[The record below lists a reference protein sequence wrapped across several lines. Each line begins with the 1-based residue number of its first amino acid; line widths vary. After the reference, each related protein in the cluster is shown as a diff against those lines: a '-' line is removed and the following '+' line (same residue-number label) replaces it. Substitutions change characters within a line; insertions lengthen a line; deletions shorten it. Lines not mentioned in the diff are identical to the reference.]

1 MHRTLDP
8 SKLHELLRLE
18 GNGRSGSYIHTVAQD
33 LAIYSFLDSDRCHDT
48 RRSPALE
55 FGISGRCPFE
65 FSAVSSSGFEPS
77 ELPSEGR
84 IVTRCTGDLGETWVA
99 SLAQVLEC
107 YCDLLAT
114 SLGSV
119 GAPLVVP
126 QSTSTRQYR
135 TPGFSVVG
143 EGDLRKC
150 CARHRAD
157 SCFSA
162 GPFCLTTQRRCH

>member
-18 GNGRSGSYIHTVAQD
+18 GNGRSGSNIHTVAQD

-55 FGISGRCPFE
+55 FGNSGRCPFE

-84 IVTRCTGDLGETWVA
+84 IVTRCTGDLGETW
-99 SLAQVLEC
+99 SP
-107 YCDLLAT
+107 
-114 SLGSV
+114 LGSSPRV
-119 GAPLVVP
+119 LLRFIGNF
-126 QSTSTRQYR
+126 TRLGWSSACRSAIYLYAAISDS
-135 TPGFSVVG
+135 GFPSQ
-143 EGDLRKC
+143 
-150 CARHRAD
+150 ARVTYGSAALAHRAD